1 MKLKGKLLIL
11 CLILSLGMLFSSMV
25 FAQDIV
31 LKVTRAGYPEG
42 STKLFTEFQEEY
54 QKEHPNVSF
63 DMIETD
69 WGTFHDRIGVWIRG
83 KSEPDV
89 YQTSISEYAAFV
101 EIGAYL
107 PLEDI
112 YDEDLKAVLP
122 EDLLAPYRYNG
133 KLYGIPGNAA
143 TFSFWYNKEIFK
155 EAGLDPN
162 KPPTNWDELLEY
174 AQQIVENTDAYGIGL
189 NLGRIE
195 DMTQLL
201 LGNLYYSA
209 TNTNFVDSTGRALF
223 NSPEGIKAIQFVVDL
238 VNKYKVTQPNPEVY
252 TKGDLRLLFR
262 DGKTAMTFDGPWIM
276 SLLKEVSDF
285 STAETCKFAIAA
297 PPGSP
302 IEGKKAMVSSTSDPW
317 VISAN
322 TKYPEI
328 AKEVLRELLTP
339 KWQHKHNIAVNQN
352 PFRKDVINTYD
363 YENQWVWNVM
373 SEDIASRSILFNPQ
387 VPPGPTDAQ
396 IKQILND
403 YVLRALFGEMTVEEA
418 MNKAAD
424 EVNKLHGV
432 K

>member
-1 MKLKGKLLIL
+1 MKLKEKLLIF

-25 FAQDIV
+25 FAQDII

-42 STKLFTEFQEEY
+42 STKLFTKFQEEY
-54 QKEHPNVSF
+54 QKEHANVSF

-83 KSEPDV
+83 KSEPDI

-101 EIGAYL
+101 EMGAYL
-107 PLEDI
+107 PLDDI
-112 YDEDLKAVLP
+112 YDEDLKAVIP
-122 EDLLAPYRYNG
+122 KNLLAPYRYNG

-155 EAGLDPN
+155 KAGLDPN

-189 NLGRIE
+189 NLGRPE

-201 LGNLYYSA
+201 LGSLYYSA

-223 NSPEGIKAIQFVVDL
+223 NSPEGIKAIQFMVDL
-238 VNKYKVTQPNPEVY
+238 VNKYKVTQPNPEEY

-297 PPGSP
+297 PPGSS
-302 IEGKKAMVSSTSDPW
+302 IEGKEAMVSSTTDPW

-322 TKYPEI
+322 TKNPEI
-328 AKEVLRELLTP
+328 AKDVLRELLTP
-339 KWQHKHNIAVNQN
+339 KWQNEHNIAVNQN
-352 PFRKDVINTYD
+352 PFRKDVIDTYD

-373 SEDIASRSILFNPQ
+373 SEDIANRSILFNPQ